1 MENITFSKKS
11 NFGAKGES
19 RDVTDSAAYQFAKS
33 GLIENAEKIMASV
46 DKKRL
51 QAAKAEAAEKE
62 KAEKR
67 AQEKLAL
74 RQEELKKDHNA
85 LEQAKKNLKEEK
97 SPFETKEEKKT
108 KTTKA
113 PKL

>member
-11 NFGAKGES
+11 NFGDKGES
-19 RDVTDSAAYQFAKS
+19 RYVTDSAAYQFAKA
-33 GLIENAEKIMASV
+33 GLIEEGEKVIASI

-51 QAAKAEAAEKE
+51 QTTKTEAAEKE

-74 RQEELKKDHNA
+74 RQEELKKDQDA
-85 LEQAKKNLKEEK
+85 LEQAKKSLKEEK
-97 SPFETKEEKKT
+97 KSFETKEEKKT